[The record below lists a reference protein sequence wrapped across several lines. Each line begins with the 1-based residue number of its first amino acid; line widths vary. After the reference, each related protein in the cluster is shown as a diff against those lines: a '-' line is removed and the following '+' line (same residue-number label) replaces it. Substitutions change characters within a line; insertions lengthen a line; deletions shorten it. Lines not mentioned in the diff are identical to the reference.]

1 MGQRRSLAESR
12 PFRGNSRWCSA
23 WLNSREVSGVDPKRG
38 AVCSREDSRRYD
50 VLSYTSGAAGGS
62 GVIEILCLYQV
73 SSMFCLYQVKST
85 FYLYQVKSTFC
96 LYQVRSTFCLYQGVV
111 YPYSHQ
117 RLWGGERLGGRYTPV
132 ERLRRRLRDCHREGC
147 LLGDDTCC
155 GRLVSPISNTVGGW
169 AWRSKAA
176 ASGRAA
182 SITTRVSGRWA
193 HGSSR
198 YTTPGLS
205 LVASPASRVGLV
217 TDCLEGSP
225 EKGLVQGCS
234 REGEEKP
241 DPEVVHSSKGGSQI
255 LSGVWMGRLIKP
267 WNSTAV
273 QAKLEC

>member
-12 PFRGNSRWCSA
+12 PFPGNSRWCSA
-23 WLNSREVSGVDPKRG
+23 WLNSREVSSFDPKRG
-38 AVCSREDSRRYD
+38 DVCSREDSRRYD

-62 GVIEILCLYQV
+62 GVIEILRLYQG
-73 SSMFCLYQVKST
+73 SSMFCLYQVKSP
-85 FYLYQVKSTFC
+85 FCLYQVKSTFC
-96 LYQVRSTFCLYQGVV
+96 LYQRVV

-117 RLWGGERLGGRYTPV
+117 HPWGGERLGGRYTPV
-132 ERLRRRLRDCHREGC
+132 ERLQWRLHDCRREERR
-147 LLGDDTCC
+147 LGDDTCC
-155 GRLVSPISNTVGGW
+155 GRLVSPISNTIGGW
-169 AWRSKAA
+169 ARRSKAA

-193 HGSSR
+193 RGSSG

-217 TDCLEGSP
+217 ICCLEGSP

-241 DPEVVHSSKGGSQI
+241 DPELFTLVRVAVKSCLGS
-255 LSGVWMGRLIKP
+255 G
-267 WNSTAV
+267 
-273 QAKLEC
+273 